1 MVRRTIALGCKALQ
15 PRRPDSSVKLGE
27 QAHIYSTGSN
37 PRNDNECKIGQ
48 SRSRTVAR
56 ASDSK
61 ACRSC
66 DGDGMSTRGGGR
78 RVCHGAPATSAPVDH
93 ASRASWGRTA
103 RPPTVPVVEPRGV
116 RNPRVG
122 RDSTQGV
129 DELAV
134 PLERRVRS
142 RAFTA
147 ERIAPRQVPRP
158 RPRPSRRRASRLG
171 ARRRSALVVARRGS
185 SEPAGCGVKDPAW
198 HPRGEDGRAKPA
210 ALAFL

>member
-1 MVRRTIALGCKALQ
+1 MILEATSKVAANQGTTPKEEIERFGLRREVVGRLPLW
-15 PRRPDSSVKLGE
+15 P
-27 QAHIYSTGSN
+27 
-37 PRNDNECKIGQ
+37 
-48 SRSRTVAR
+48 
-56 ASDSK
+56 
-61 ACRSC
+61 
-66 DGDGMSTRGGGR
+66 RGGGR

-122 RDSTQGV
+122 RDSTEGV

-171 ARRRSALVVARRGS
+171 ARRRSALVVARRGGWCRR
-185 SEPAGCGVKDPAW
+185 AVWIRCRHHRTGADYTTGARV
-198 HPRGEDGRAKPA
+198 DG
-210 ALAFL
+210 LTDGDE